1 MRKSLGLI
9 FSVTFLAALLV
20 GISAYSQDYITFV
33 RDSSFSERTRPP
45 VPFVHDEHNDKANI
59 YDCNVCHHVWQDG
72 EIVDWDSSEDMECSG
87 CHLLAEKGHTT
98 MDLSKAYHDMCKG
111 CHMEQKAGPVQC
123 SECHIK

>member
-33 RDSSFSERTRPP
+33 RDSGFSERTRPP
-45 VPFVHDEHNDKANI
+45 VPFAHDEHNDMANI
-59 YDCNVCHHVWQDG
+59 WDCNTCHHVWQDG
-72 EIVDWDSSEDMECSG
+72 EIVDWDSSEDMECSE
-87 CHLLAEKGHTT
+87 CHLVPEEGHTT
-98 MDLSKAYHDMCKG
+98 MDLIKAYHDMCKG
-111 CHMEQKAGPVQC
+111 CHMEQKDGPVQC